1 MSLAVID
8 IGVGNTASMV
18 WALERLG
25 ASPVLTSDPSRAAEA
40 ERLVFPGVGAAAHAM
55 ERLEQLGL
63 DRMLKTFSR
72 PLLGVCLGMQ
82 MFFDGSEEG
91 AARGLGLLPG
101 QVTRIEPSHDRPS
114 PHMGWN
120 RLIVGN
126 PPDPLLDGVEDGAHA
141 YFVHGYA
148 VDVGVNTIAT
158 TDYGRAFSAM
168 VRKGNVWGCQFH
180 PERSGPTG
188 ARILSNF
195 LVARC

>member
-1 MSLAVID
+1 MSLVVVD

-25 ASPVLTSDPSRAAEA
+25 TRPVLTADPERAAEA

-55 ERLEQLGL
+55 KRLRRLGL
-63 DRMLKTFSR
+63 DRVLKQFDR

-82 MFFDGSEEG
+82 MFFEESEEG
-91 AARGLGLLPG
+91 DARGLGLLPG
-101 QVTRIEPSHDRPS
+101 TVTRIEPSSDRPS

-120 RLIVGN
+120 RLAIVDQA
-126 PPDPLLDGVEDGAHA
+126 DPLLDGVEDGAHA

-148 VDVGVNTIAT
+148 VDVRPATIAT

-180 PERSGPTG
+180 PERSGPVG

-195 LVARC
+195 LAAPC